1 MRINTQRGSRCN
13 EDQDAPKNKMQRG
26 SRWSGKHF
34 SVQEILSEFLHCLL
48 CLVIIFII
56 FIIVII
62 IILNRSSLQIYI
74 QALQQLSNN
83 KCTAHST
90 TSLEHKQNNNQ
101 MQQHMLERMHVPWM
115 CYRNFFLLEIFVIS
129 SGGFSLL
136 SWGNQRAEHQ
146 NPSLCRRSRCGHCKF
161 HSVSSTHGS
170 NQGPT
175 LGQLR
180 RKMIKMIFSEN
191 THSVICIAKI
201 LIHTG

>member
-1 MRINTQRGSRCN
+1 M
-13 EDQDAPKNKMQRG
+13 
-26 SRWSGKHF
+26 
-34 SVQEILSEFLHCLL
+34 
-48 CLVIIFII
+48 
-56 FIIVII
+56 
-62 IILNRSSLQIYI
+62 
-74 QALQQLSNN
+74 SNN

-115 CYRNFFLLEIFVIS
+115 CYRNFCLIVIFVIS

-170 NQGPT
+170 SQGPP

-180 RKMIKMIFSEN
+180 RKMIKMIFSKN

-201 LIHTG
+201 LKHILHKWEGHIWPFHDDLRPQLITLTHRKQNPVFLGLCP